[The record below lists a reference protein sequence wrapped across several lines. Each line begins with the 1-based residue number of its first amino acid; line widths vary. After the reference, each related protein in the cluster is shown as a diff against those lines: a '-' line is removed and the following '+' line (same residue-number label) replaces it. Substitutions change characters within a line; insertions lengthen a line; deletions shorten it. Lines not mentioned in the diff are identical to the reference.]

1 MKRLLIIGLAIAALL
16 MVYWVSRNPRAQIG
30 PVLRVASASSF
41 SPFLNSL
48 QGEYQTQCNTQM
60 RITSGSSGALATQI
74 LNGGPFDIF
83 FSADEKRPQVLREK
97 GLARTVKTYA
107 YGRLVYWQIKA
118 EQNGSMKPRI
128 LAMADPKLAP
138 YGRASEQSLPLLR
151 DGFDVPNKT
160 VWGRSAA
167 QVYQFVASG
176 AAQAGLVPLS
186 LMRMAKIGENAYF
199 TVPENWHDPI
209 TQQLVVLHPSAASQ
223 CLLTLL
229 QAPKTQAL
237 MVDAGFGAAP

>member
-1 MKRLLIIGLAIAALL
+1 MIRLFVIGLALVAFMALY
-16 MVYWVSRNPRAQIG
+16 VGTKVQDG
-30 PVLRVASASSF
+30 PVLRVVSASSF
-41 SPFLNSL
+41 APFLTSL
-48 QGEYQTQCNTQM
+48 KDEYQTQCHTQM

-83 FSADEKRPQVLREK
+83 FSADAKRPQVLREK
-97 GLARTVKTYA
+97 GLAHTVKTYA
-107 YGRLVYWQIKA
+107 YGRLVYWQINN
-118 EQNGSMKPRI
+118 EQDGGSKPRI

-138 YGRASEQSLPLLR
+138 YGRASAQSLPFLR

-186 LMRMAKIGENAYF
+186 LMRMAKIREKTYF
-199 TVPENWHDPI
+199 PVPENWHDPI
-209 TQQLVVLHPSAASQ
+209 TQKLAVLHPSAASQ

-229 QAPKTQAL
+229 QSPKTQAL